1 MKDTTH
7 SDNPLKNILRGFQ
20 TGIEYDPESE
30 EVALLKEI
38 DDYLLHPDKRQ
49 DDSKKQAVEQL
60 FDDIA
65 QEYERTINNT
75 LKIRNRPSSENI
87 LKGYAEGYFNEI
99 IQNAN
104 DALLNN
110 DFACNNQPHSI
121 TVLASRPNEEN
132 QNYRVFVVYP
142 DRGFTL
148 ADIFGFCTKENSN
161 KSKEKGQVGKFG
173 VGIKSL
179 FAFVDRLAVYSNV
192 QIEATIQDVGNKGK
206 AVDSIKIQAAE
217 QIETDNGTP
226 STVLYFEFSAE
237 RPEQELF
244 HVSKLKTFIDALYQT
259 NNETLFHALGY
270 GNSSNSI
277 LFDANSLLFTD
288 LNQQG
293 IGIKKVEFQN
303 ENGTIASISCT
314 DSISEDTTTTKN
326 QPTVSLSTIQVKVGN
341 ETREKNYLVL
351 KNSSL
356 KDAHKANLSFAF
368 EYDHPWENTAVKV
381 YSTYLIDIF
390 PSYQS
395 HSPFGYLVNTTSV
408 DVSRS
413 KIDFDF
419 LETLSNS
426 WNQLLLELISL
437 PEKKESSEADQQ
449 TYRSYCSDV
458 LCQLLSFC
466 SYQCSDE
473 LFKELENLLLFDKLY
488 IAPNKG
494 GIYFPS
500 HEDQIDF
507 KNETIEKNMPS
518 YVQDAKDMYTVF
530 NNFFLENLVVC
541 KDNCTPTTVSC
552 GIRTLAEK
560 YKNSRIDHTISSGLS
575 PRLCDLPFPFFCSG
589 KEVIT
594 FMLEPHRNKYNF
606 NNLTVDELKNLQ
618 KLLGRFEADPRFDFS
633 GNATGYALSDFLFD
647 RTRKDG
653 LDRNLSGD
661 LEGMLSNYSELKK
674 FITSQKLQASYTFN
688 ALRSS
693 YIIVGFPKSR
703 SVSCQKADSKVVKQL
718 LSLLECNSI
727 LNLAFFFQENDWII
741 HSLTE
746 TNRKIYP
753 CKSDFHRINSY
764 TKDYREAYIIDYL
777 HLNFLRDFEAESF
790 YDFVSFRSIVDQ
802 IQQKAAQM
810 LEAPCSNTASNWEAV
825 NTSFKKNPF
834 HQYLTMCHI
843 HKANLELLQD
853 IFQWLSSYQNREIL
867 KFQIDQIDLKIPDN
881 SDDIFIQFLNAF
893 WKKDLKIA
901 LIPLTTNR
909 KSFIGFLTNCVT
921 GDYQI
926 YLNGEKDSFKPLT
939 MDTFSKG
946 SGKDDPRLLVFYSE
960 KTDKQTAMC
969 KVINYFQQHSV
980 LASANISDTA
990 KLIENFIG
998 TDNLKQIDHNTFDS
1012 YLERPQLA
1020 YRYPFEE
1027 VENDDLLF
1035 IYGGNEFDASISY
1048 DDLFTVLTSRNNYNH
1063 HCPICNHVPTFN
1075 INKNITLKQAEESN
1089 TLVAVIPARYQERT
1103 VYVKIICCKSCFEEY
1118 KVSLTDAVLS
1128 DDLSTLTLSRRISDS
1143 FRCTDLTRKI
1153 PLSPAMKAIL
1163 KNQIYPPSPADQ

>member
-1 MKDTTH
+1 MKDTT
-7 SDNPLKNILRGFQ
+7 LENILRSFQ
-20 TGIEYDPESE
+20 TGIEYGPETAE
-30 EVALLKEI
+30 FKMLDEI
-38 DDYLLHPDKRQ
+38 DDYLLYPDKRQ
-49 DDSKKQAVEQL
+49 GNSKEQEVKQL
-60 FDDIA
+60 FDYIA

-75 LKIRNRPSSENI
+75 LKIRNRPTSENI

-110 DFACNNQPHSI
+110 DCTCNNQPHSI
-121 TVLASRPNEEN
+121 TVLVPRPNEEN
-132 QNYRVFVVYP
+132 QNYGLFVVYP

-148 ADIFGFCTKENSN
+148 ADVFGFCTKENSN

-179 FAFVDRLAVYSNV
+179 FAFVDRLVVLSNV
-192 QIEATIQDVGNKGK
+192 YIDATIQDVGNKGK
-206 AVDSIKIQAAE
+206 AVDSIKIEIPE
-217 QIETDNGTP
+217 QTNVETGTP

-237 RPEQELF
+237 RPEAELF
-244 HVSKLKTFIDALYQT
+244 HVSKLKAFIDALYQT
-259 NNETLFHALGY
+259 NNETDNKSAETLFNALGY
-270 GNSSNSI
+270 GESSNSI

-293 IGIKKVEFQN
+293 IGIKTIEFQN

-326 QPTVSLSTIQVKVGN
+326 QPTISLSTIQVKVGN
-341 ETREKNYLVL
+341 ETREKKYLVL

-356 KDAHKANLSFAF
+356 KDAHQANLSFAF
-368 EYDHPWENTAVKV
+368 EYDRPWENTAVKV

-419 LETLSNS
+419 LEALSNS

-437 PEKKESSEADQQ
+437 LEKEALSEADQQ
-449 TYRSYCSDV
+449 TYHSYCSDV
-458 LCQLLSFC
+458 LCQLLRFC

-473 LFKELENLLLFDKLY
+473 LLKQLENLLLSDKLY
-488 IAPNKG
+488 IAPGKV

-500 HEDQIDF
+500 KEDQVDF
-507 KNETIEKNMPS
+507 DNGTIQKNMPS
-518 YVQDAKDMYTVF
+518 YAQDAADMYNIF
-530 NNFFLENLVVC
+530 NDFFLENLVVC

-560 YKNSRIDHTISSGLS
+560 YKNSRIDRTTSSGLS
-575 PRLCDLPFPFFCSG
+575 PRLCDLPFPFFCNG
-589 KEVIT
+589 KEAIT
-594 FMLEPHRNKYNF
+594 FMLEPYRNKYNF
-606 NNLTVDELKNLQ
+606 NDLTVDELKNLQ

-633 GNATGYALSDFLFD
+633 GNATGYALSGLLFD
-647 RTRKDG
+647 RKRKDG
-653 LDRNLSGD
+653 LNRNLSGD
-661 LEGMLSNYSELKK
+661 LEGMLSNYSELKN
-674 FITSQKLQASYTFN
+674 FITSQKLQASYTFDS
-688 ALRSS
+688 LHSS
-693 YIIVGFPKSR
+693 YIIVGFPTSR
-703 SVSCQKADSKVVKQL
+703 SISAQKADSKVVKQL

-727 LNLAFFFQENDWII
+727 LNLAFFLDENTWII

-746 TNRKIYP
+746 TNQKIYP
-753 CKSDFHRINSY
+753 CKSDYSRINSY
-764 TKDYREAYIIDYL
+764 TKEYRKAYIIDYL
-777 HLNFLRDFEAESF
+777 HLNFLRDFKVENF

-802 IQQKAAQM
+802 IQEKATEC
-810 LEAPCSNTASNWEAV
+810 LKEPCSRTALKWDEV
-825 NTSFKKNPF
+825 RWKVKQNPF

-843 HKANLELLQD
+843 KTANLELLQD
-853 IFQWLSSYQNREIL
+853 IFQWLSSYQNREML
-867 KFQIDQIDLKIPDN
+867 KFQIDKIDVNFPDN
-881 SDDIFIQFLNAF
+881 SNDIFIQFLNAF

-901 LIPLTTNR
+901 LIPLTTKS
-909 KSFIGFLTNCVT
+909 KSFIGLLIKYTAD
-921 GDYQI
+921 DYQI
-926 YLNGEKDSFKPLT
+926 YLSGEKDSFKPLT
-939 MDTFSKG
+939 MDTSSK
-946 SGKDDPRLLVFYSE
+946 SSNNRITELLIFYSE
-960 KTDKQTAMC
+960 KMDKQTAMC
-969 KVINYFQQHSV
+969 KVINHFQQYNRSENEN
-980 LASANISDTA
+980 LPDTA

-998 TDNLKQIDHNTFDS
+998 TDNLKQIDHNTFDN
-1012 YLERPQLA
+1012 YLERPQLE

-1027 VENDDLLF
+1027 VENDDQLF
-1035 IYGGNEFDASISY
+1035 IYGGNEFDASIPY
-1048 DDLFTVLTSRNNYNH
+1048 DNLFTVLTSHNNYNH

-1089 TLVAVIPARYQERT
+1089 TLVVVIPARYQERT

-1163 KNQIYPPSPADQ
+1163 KNQITPPSP